1 MLHQRPPWVREEPAT
16 RGKRLRPSH
25 RPSATKG
32 TMLVQQCS
40 ISLALQTREAK
51 VVVVPP
57 KKTGEANRTKPNVAN
72 RRGGGAS
79 KAIGEKPLIFGQ
91 RPTKERGERF
101 GHYCVRKARKG
112 RQTTAG
118 TRPIM
123 AEERKVV
130 CRICS
135 DLNLIY
141 YKISSKRHSF
151 N

>member
-57 KKTGEANRTKPNVAN
+57 KKHWGSQSDQTQCGEKKGGSLHKPLEKSLLSLVKG
-72 RRGGGAS
+72 RRKRGGQGLDIIVLG
-79 KAIGEKPLIFGQ
+79 KQGK
-91 RPTKERGERF
+91 
-101 GHYCVRKARKG
+101 
-112 RQTTAG
+112 
-118 TRPIM
+118 
-123 AEERKVV
+123 
-130 CRICS
+130 
-135 DLNLIY
+135 
-141 YKISSKRHSF
+141 
-151 N
+151 